1 LTDQRG
7 NNATPVRPVDRVD
20 SDIGVG
26 KHV

>member
-1 LTDQRG
+1 LADQRG